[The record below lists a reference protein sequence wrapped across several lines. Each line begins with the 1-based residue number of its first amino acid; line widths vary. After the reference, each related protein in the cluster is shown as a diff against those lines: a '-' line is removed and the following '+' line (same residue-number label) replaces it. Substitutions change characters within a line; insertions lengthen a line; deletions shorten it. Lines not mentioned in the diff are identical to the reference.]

1 MFENIKY
8 YILNTS
14 EKDSVDFSETIQKD
28 FDTLRKNGNKT
39 KCIIKTQ
46 GPDKEFLTYI
56 NSLEGPFT
64 HSQIRSIIKNNQW

>member
-14 EKDSVDFSETIQKD
+14 EKDSVDFSETIHKN
-28 FDTLRKNGNKT
+28 FDDLRKNGNKN
-39 KCIIKTQ
+39 KCIIKIE
-46 GPDKEFLTYI
+46 GPVKEFLNNI